1 MVRVSITK
9 CQDFIMASLF
19 MVVVFFLTRQV
30 PFINYSSI
38 MNIALVLFFLI
49 GIRTIVINVKKKND
63 AEFVFYINTILLL
76 FLVLYS
82 LLQDNSISLI
92 LRFYVILFLI
102 VSAYYVEPKKI
113 YVDIFLFFILLQAL
127 FVIGIEL
134 YLFIN
139 SDAYLPLRYLI
150 RSSDW
155 GDVYKFTDQFLW
167 RVQTRGNA
175 LLPFAFFTG
184 LVYLS
189 GRKRLI
195 LCSIYLIAI
204 LFAGNFAFIL
214 GLIFF
219 LTLYIL
225 LSIRWSFH
233 KIVGIMFVFAVIGCI
248 TGKPVFQYLERT
260 IEIKSTKSNP
270 TRLDQTEVLI
280 NDLSHDTKSM
290 LLGRGLGNTI
300 SEKTYY
306 RDYTGDIY
314 FELQSLYIL
323 NQVGFLY
330 FSLFILLNI
339 LLAIYLMRH
348 KLLLAIYLS
357 YIFYAFFN
365 PYLLDTSHIA
375 AIIILISMKES
386 MHAKQKKD
394 LCNNSCLQS

>member
-1 MVRVSITK
+1 
-9 CQDFIMASLF
+9 
-19 MVVVFFLTRQV
+19 
-30 PFINYSSI
+30 
-38 MNIALVLFFLI
+38 MNIALVLFFLV
-49 GIRTIVINVKKKND
+49 GIRTIISNIKKKND
-63 AEFVFYINTILLL
+63 AEFVFYINSILLL

-127 FVIGIEL
+127 FVIGIEF

-139 SDAYLPLRYLI
+139 RDAYLPLRFLI
-150 RSSDW
+150 RSNDW
-155 GDVYKFTDQFLW
+155 GDVYKFSDQFLW

-175 LLPFAFFTG
+175 LLPFAFFIG

-195 LCSIYLIAI
+195 MCSIYLIGI

-214 GLIFF
+214 GLILFMI
-219 LTLYIL
+219 LYIL
-225 LSIRWSFH
+225 FSIRWTYH
-233 KIVGIMFVFAVIGCI
+233 KIVCVMFIMSFIGGI

-260 IEIKSTKSNP
+260 IEIKSSKSNP
-270 TRLDQTEVLI
+270 TRIDQTEVLI
-280 NDLSHDTKSM
+280 NDLSYDTKSI

-300 SEKTYY
+300 SEKTYF
-306 RDYTGDIY
+306 RDYTGNIY
-314 FELQSLYIL
+314 YELQSLYIL

-330 FSLFILLNI
+330 FSLFMLLNI
-339 LLAIYLMRH
+339 LLAVYLMRH
-348 KLLLAIYLS
+348 RLLLAIYLS

-365 PYLLDTSHIA
+365 PYLLDTSHVVV
-375 AIIILISMKES
+375 IIILISLKES
-386 MHAKQKKD
+386 MDAKQRKY
-394 LCNNSCLQS
+394 LCANSCLQPGY